1 MLEPGLNGRK
11 GAVME
16 RQEIAIVDI
25 RIPFLSLLM
34 LMVKLALVAVPI
46 FTITWILIGYV
57 LFALNNLPRL
67 M

>member
-1 MLEPGLNGRK
+1 
-11 GAVME
+11 ME